1 VPTANAGDI
10 FFDFEG
16 DPLYEEGG
24 LWNLDY
30 LFGLVDAED
39 TFFGFWAHSI
49 AEEKIALTKFMEY
62 VATKRDAHPDMHI
75 YHYAAYEKTHLLQ
88 LARRHGIFEE
98 EVDDLV
104 REHVLVDLY
113 PILRRSIRVGA
124 PSYSLKKIEKIYI
137 EKGKATKENI
147 KKVIFQYTY
156 NPNAREMVKYLRER
170 GYILS
175 LVSGS
180 VDLLV
185 KKVANELKISYFF
198 SNNAFVFDADNYLSA
213 IKCFGDDIKTKT
225 IQLKRLCD
233 ELKIDI
239 TETACIGDG
248 DNDWEIFKVSQHG
261 ISFKGSKNKKYIW
274 KEIGTLSDIK
284 QIL

>member
-1 VPTANAGDI
+1 MHLDIKHVCFDLNKTLISENTWLESNQAMGMTLEEDQRLCDLYEAGD
-10 FFDFEG
+10 
-16 DPLYEEGG
+16 L
-24 LWNLDY
+24 
-30 LFGLVDAED
+30 
-39 TFFGFWAHSI
+39 
-49 AEEKIALTKFMEY
+49 
-62 VATKRDAHPDMHI
+62 
-75 YHYAAYEKTHLLQ
+75 
-88 LARRHGIFEE
+88 
-98 EVDDLV
+98 
-104 REHVLVDLY
+104 
-113 PILRRSIRVGA
+113 
-124 PSYSLKKIEKIYI
+124 SYINWQKKIEKIYI